1 MRIKIPTPPALFEG
15 MSTTE
20 ARSCAMA
27 GGEQL
32 ISDVCQAAILAGN
45 EKELDPIDA
54 FQPGLGRTMWLW
66 MIRAGDDDLVFTKHV
81 RDFGAESFRGL
92 TA

>member
-1 MRIKIPTPPALFEG
+1 MRIKIPTSPALFEG
-15 MSTTE
+15 MSTSE
-20 ARSCAMA
+20 AQSYVMA

-32 ISDVCQAAILAGN
+32 ISDVCQAAILAGS
-45 EKELDPIDA
+45 EKELDPIDE

-66 MIRAGDDDLVFTKHV
+66 MTRAGDDDPVFIEHV
-81 RDFGAESFRGL
+81 RSFGAASFRGL